1 MAQFARGAGRSAS
14 GAQWRRYFHLLL
26 PSRPGSPKVP
36 GVIQDHSTA
45 EYRCPD
51 ETYPISR
58 AVHLGRLAGF
68 YPACRHCPRR
78 DDPIGLSARQI
89 CQLAEIGSRAQP
101 RPLFR
106 AEGVGGVPINDLSP
120 TVARRIAVEFARRI
134 TGTET
139 RPRSSQATAVIAND
153 GRLAT
158 AAIIAAIVEGV
169 RWTGCT
175 AIDIGPAGAPCTA
188 RAIQH
193 LAAEGGIFV
202 GNAGGAPHT
211 VGLKFWAHGG
221 PLSQGGLLDDVAAS
235 LRTGCGEAMLDRPT
249 RRFGPL
255 QRFAAEEVYLGD
267 LRPAYH
273 ALRPLRFVLDCTAG
287 PVVAC
292 LEELIRNVD
301 CRIIFSETASKRLGE
316 QVVAAGAH
324 FGIRIGDD
332 GENCHVVDERGRSIE
347 AERLFALI
355 AGNFAARAVHGEEL
369 RQQTFLRMQA
379 SRATIAVDAAGRLWY
394 AGSHAPLPDALRTLT
409 FLLVLLSRNDL
420 AFSAVLAR

>member
-1 MAQFARGAGRSAS
+1 MQTGAG
-14 GAQWRRYFHLLL
+14 
-26 PSRPGSPKVP
+26 
-36 GVIQDHSTA
+36 T
-45 EYRCPD
+45 
-51 ETYPISR
+51 
-58 AVHLGRLAGF
+58 
-68 YPACRHCPRR
+68 
-78 DDPIGLSARQI
+78 
-89 CQLAEIGSRAQP
+89 
-101 RPLFR
+101 
-106 AEGVGGVPINDLSP
+106 
-120 TVARRIAVEFARRI
+120 
-134 TGTET
+134 
-139 RPRSSQATAVIAND
+139 
-153 GRLAT
+153 
-158 AAIIAAIVEGV
+158 AIV
-169 RWTGCT
+169 
-175 AIDIGPAGAPCTA
+175 
-188 RAIQH
+188 
-193 LAAEGGIFV
+193 
-202 GNAGGAPHT
+202 
-211 VGLKFWAHGG
+211 
-221 PLSQGGLLDDVAAS
+221 
-235 LRTGCGEAMLDRPT
+235 DRPV
-249 RRFGPL
+249 RAFGPL
-255 QRFAAEEVYLGD
+255 RRFSAAEVYLSD
-267 LRPAYH
+267 FRPAYH

-324 FGIRIGDD
+324 CGIRIGDD